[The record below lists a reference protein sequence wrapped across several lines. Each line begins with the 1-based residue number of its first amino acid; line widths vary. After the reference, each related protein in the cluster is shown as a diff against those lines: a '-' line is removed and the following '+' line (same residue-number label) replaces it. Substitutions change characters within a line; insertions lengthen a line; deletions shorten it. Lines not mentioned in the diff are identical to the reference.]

1 MIVSIIFLLFFN
13 TLLFLL
19 FGFLF
24 GFAPSILLPIFILP
38 GIMIVLIV
46 YKNNKKALF
55 QQIIFSV
62 LINLIWIILL
72 YAFLQGNQCGGFP
85 NVCKM

>member
-19 FGFLF
+19 FGFS
-24 GFAPSILLPIFILP
+24 PSIKLPIFILP
-38 GIMIVLIV
+38 GIIIVLIA

-55 QQIIFSV
+55 RQIIFSV

-72 YAFLQGNQCGGFP
+72 SAFLQGNQCGGFP
-85 NVCKM
+85 NVCK